1 MSRAY
6 SLNIG
11 SSVEVLSWKS
21 ATGLR
26 QWSFLSTSEFRHER
40 LVFSIHGSTKN
51 NNDHWSCPRNPYLLT
66 SFSFPVCPDRQS
78 PEICPRPPHLVQTNW
93 FVIVWFS
100 GFNHEFSFG
109 SNPSLRVP
117 LSRAS
122 SISCV
127 FRKSF
132 CPSGFS
138 IASLMI
144 CRIVL
149 IASSTDVWQFAEINA
164 WRGSSSPKET

>member
-1 MSRAY
+1 MMFYAY
-6 SLNIG
+6 SLNVS

-21 ATGLR
+21 TTWLW
-26 QWSFLSTSEFRHER
+26 QWSFLSASEFRHEC
-40 LVFSIHGSTKN
+40 LVFSIHRSTN
-51 NNDHWSCPRNPYLLT
+51 ETMIIEVPRDFYLLT

-78 PEICPRPPHLVQTNW
+78 PEICPLPPHLVQTNW

-100 GFNHEFSFG
+100 GLSQEFSFG
-109 SNPSLRVP
+109 SKPSLKVP

-122 SISCV
+122 SINCV

-164 WRGSSSPKET
+164 WRGSSSPEKS